1 MTRLGV
7 VALLIPALAIAQ
19 GFTFEVARPV
29 ASQDFHFKT
38 AAFVFRTQG
47 CSVAKPNLSATAEG
61 IDNHERRS
69 LPLKVM
75 GGSKPGVYAVFQTWP
90 NTGHWVVN
98 LEGTCGNSSAG
109 AILPIGPKG
118 FIRDSAKFFPHP
130 ASKSEVDA
138 SLEAVARRGS
148 K

>member
-7 VALLIPALAIAQ
+7 VSLLIPALAIAQ
-19 GFTFEVARPV
+19 GFTFEVGSPV

-47 CSVAKPNLSATAEG
+47 CSVAKPRLSATAEG

-75 GGSKPGVYAVFQTWP
+75 EASKPAVYAVFQTWP
-90 NTGHWVVN
+90 NTGHWIVN
-98 LEGTCGNSSAG
+98 LAGTCDNSSAG
-109 AILPIGPKG
+109 AILPIGRNG
-118 FIRDSAKFFPHP
+118 FIRGSAKFLSHP
-130 ASKSEVDA
+130 ASRSEVDA
-138 SLEAVARRGS
+138 SLDALARGGS

>member
-1 MTRLGV
+1 MTRLRV

-19 GFTFEVARPV
+19 GFTFEVASPV

-47 CSVAKPNLSATAEG
+47 CGVAKPKLSATAEG

-75 GGSKPGVYAVFQTWP
+75 EGSKPGVYAVFQTWS
-90 NTGHWVVN
+90 NTGHWIVN
-98 LEGTCGNSSAG
+98 LAGACGNSNAG
-109 AILPIGPKG
+109 AILPIGQNG
-118 FIRDSAKFFPHP
+118 FIRDSAKFLSHA
-130 ASKSEVDA
+130 ASRTEVDA
-138 SLEAVARRGS
+138 SLKALARRGG